1 MHEPFVTVTYEQART
16 ILRAKALEQ
25 AASGHA
31 IQSAVISKATAH
43 RLGESADE
51 ATYLTEHAKA
61 VLQAAGQ
68 EDAAS
73 KTPSRRPSIRNAA
86 GLLFLAAFILGALTD
101 KLASPEPFI
110 NLLSF
115 PFWGVIA
122 WNVLIY
128 GILLLG
134 ALGLI
139 CPDRFPVRGT
149 VSALLAGKLT
159 RLLRRTSPDTALR
172 VEMAQLLVPVYENQ
186 AAYLMHLAALAFALG
201 LIAEIG
207 FRGISTAFV
216 VGWEST
222 WFAQNPEAVKA
233 FIDWTYGLIPF
244 GGTLPDAATLE
255 AMQSDRLVFR
265 MHQVNAAPW
274 LIRMMVLLTVFV
286 IIPRLFLALI
296 SFSAARF
303 CRNRLR
309 LTVSDPYFVSV
320 LTEGKESAHLGPLVI
335 IADKAFK
342 GSDKATL
349 DKLSLLWGNP
359 KPIVE
364 ELDYDAPP
372 FVVPDIFR
380 DGENPFVLIL
390 SDALK
395 TPEEELAGAL
405 FSTVNNTETT
415 EKAFLCA
422 VLLDTRRLRDRFDV
436 YPGRLTERIDTWTR
450 FAASFGLTVFVYEG
464 DAVTLVR
471 NMRQWAS
478 TRSPVVDRKTPR

>member
-1 MHEPFVTVTYEQART
+1 MQAT
-16 ILRAKALEQ
+16 
-25 AASGHA
+25 
-31 IQSAVISKATAH
+31 
-43 RLGESADE
+43 
-51 ATYLTEHAKA
+51 
-61 VLQAAGQ
+61 GQ

-122 WNVLIY
+122 WNVLVY

-159 RLLRRTSPDTALR
+159 RLLRRTSPDTAFR
-172 VEMAQLLVPVYENQ
+172 VEMAQLLVPVYEKQ
-186 AAYLMHLAALAFALG
+186 AAYLMHLAALAFAFG

-222 WFAQNPEAVKA
+222 WFAQNPEAIKA

-286 IIPRLFLALI
+286 IIPRLLLALI
-296 SFSAARF
+296 SLSAVRF
-303 CRNRLR
+303 CLNRLH
-309 LTVSDPYFVSV
+309 LTVSDSYFVSV
-320 LTEGKESAHLGPLVI
+320 LTEGKESVHLGPLVI

-349 DKLSLLWGNP
+349 DNLSLLWGNP

-478 TRSPVVDRKTPR
+478 TRSSVVDRKTPR

>member
-1 MHEPFVTVTYEQART
+1 M
-16 ILRAKALEQ
+16 
-25 AASGHA
+25 
-31 IQSAVISKATAH
+31 
-43 RLGESADE
+43 
-51 ATYLTEHAKA
+51 
-61 VLQAAGQ
+61 
-68 EDAAS
+68 
-73 KTPSRRPSIRNAA
+73 
-86 GLLFLAAFILGALTD
+86 
-101 KLASPEPFI
+101 
-110 NLLSF
+110 
-115 PFWGVIA
+115 IA

-149 VSALLAGKLT
+149 VSALLAGKFT

-172 VEMAQLLVPVYENQ
+172 VEMAQLLVPVYEKQ
-186 AAYLMHLAALAFALG
+186 AAYLMHLAALAFAFG

-286 IIPRLFLALI
+286 IIPRLLLALI
-296 SFSAARF
+296 SLSAARF
-303 CRNRLR
+303 CLNRLH
-309 LTVSDPYFVSV
+309 LTVSDSYFVSV
-320 LTEGKESAHLGPLVI
+320 LTEGKESVHLGPLVI

-349 DKLSLLWGNP
+349 DNLSVLWGNP

-405 FSTVNNTETT
+405 FSTVNNTETK

-478 TRSPVVDRKTPR
+478 TRSSVVDRKTPR